1 MELANILYFLMASV
15 TLTLLPGPDLLFV
28 ITQSVSQGKRD
39 GIAVSLGLCSGL
51 IVHTFAAAVGISA
64 LLYHSAVA
72 FQLLKYAGAAYLLYL
87 AWMSLKETGRSG
99 LSATEPK
106 RSFFSLYK
114 RGILMNV
121 LNPKVSIF
129 FLAFLPQ
136 FISPAVGKIPLQMI
150 TLGGLF
156 FVQALLIFSLVS
168 VFSGMAGEKLL
179 KKSMGSK
186 SISFVKAAVYAL
198 LGVRLALLE
207 K

>member
-1 MELANILYFLMASV
+1 
-15 TLTLLPGPDLLFV
+15 
-28 ITQSVSQGKRD
+28 
-39 GIAVSLGLCSGL
+39 
-51 IVHTFAAAVGISA
+51 
-64 LLYHSAVA
+64 
-72 FQLLKYAGAAYLLYL
+72 
-87 AWMSLKETGRSG
+87 
-99 LSATEPK
+99 
-106 RSFFSLYK
+106 
-114 RGILMNV
+114 
-121 LNPKVSIF
+121 VSIF

-186 SISFVKAAVYAL
+186 SISYVKAAVYAL